1 MLFLSFK
8 RGAVATFAAAA
19 CMTVLGVA
27 ASGVAASPGSSPAF
41 AARTISLNET
51 GQLRRTSSHGLK
63 LNEQGSASGT
73 IRGTMYV
80 HLDVVS
86 ANRVTAEVNIYPSG
100 GSPHGLRFSAL

>member
-41 AARTISLNET
+41 AARTI
-51 GQLRRTSSHGLK
+51 K
-63 LNEQGSASGT
+63 LNESGKLH
-73 IRGTMYV
+73 IR
-80 HLDVVS
+80 
-86 ANRVTAEVNIYPSG
+86 ANTG
-100 GSPHGLRFSAL
+100 